1 MKISELR
8 KGAKNVDVRGVII
21 EISEPREV
29 NTIYGKKLVAN
40 ATLEDESGRIKL
52 SLWEKQIQQ
61 VRVGDIVE
69 IKNGYLTEFRDELQL
84 NVGKYGKILVV
95 RKE

>member
-8 KGAKNVDVRGVII
+8 RGERNVNVRGVII

-29 NTIYGKKLVAN
+29 NTIYGKKLVAS

-61 VRVGDIVE
+61 VKVGDLVE

-84 NVGKYGKILVV
+84 NVGRYGKILVV